1 MSGKLTLNELISLTF
16 DSNPEVRKQAA
27 MELSHY
33 DDPGANFA
41 ILELTYDKDAKVS
54 GAAREILDKR
64 KASQPQLMSFAEVF
78 SKGEEKKKEEKAP
91 TPEETKK
98 VETVREKMLK
108 PIHQL
113 MEKKLGKEKA
123 EAMKTKMMP
132 TLEKIYLKAIGKNG
146 HVNEERG
153 KAVQE
158 MLTDY
163 LDVISGSET
172 HVISDS
178 GEEKG
183 PKPTVPEKAGKAVP
197 EANDGPGEL
206 DAEPGEVE
214 TGSPEPE
221 NDVGLDRVGTR
232 EPEMGRRAA
241 RELEEAAAE
250 SEVEALEPQEMREE
264 KEESSGGAGTMFR
277 LAFDSM
283 MASDGDEDV
292 MKKTMENMVK
302 NAEEEI
308 KLAFRVAKEKY
319 KQMNITHLTEL
330 KSGMRKVNTVPLL
343 VKGIEHREWQR
354 TKKNK
359 DTFTRL
365 LVADEEGNEGV
376 IYLFDNRGAIVKEGM
391 RIKIENGYAKTFAF
405 AGETA
410 LTISKKGNAYII
422 I

>member
-1 MSGKLTLNELISLTF
+1 MSKKLTLNELISLTF

-41 ILELTYDKDAKVS
+41 ILELTYDKDARVS
-54 GAAREILDKR
+54 GIAREILDKR
-64 KASQPQLMSFAEVF
+64 KASQPQLMSFADVF
-78 SKGEEKKKEEKAP
+78 AQGEEKKKEEKPQTA
-91 TPEETKK
+91 EETKK
-98 VETVREKMLK
+98 AETVREKMLK
-108 PIHQL
+108 PLHQL

-123 EAMKTKMMP
+123 EAMRNKMMP
-132 TLEKIYLKAIGKNG
+132 TLEKIYLKAVGKNG
-146 HVNEERG
+146 HVNEEKG

-163 LDVISGSET
+163 LDVISGAET
-172 HVISDS
+172 HVISDE

-183 PKPTVPEKAGKAVP
+183 QKPTVPEKKEEKEAEEKEDAPP
-197 EANDGPGEL
+197 EAEVES
-206 DAEPGEVE
+206 EPGSGMELE
-214 TGSPEPE
+214 
-221 NDVGLDRVGTR
+221 RVGTK
-232 EPEMGRRAA
+232 EPEMGKAA

-250 SEVEALEPQEMREE
+250 SEVEPLEPQEMREE
-264 KEESSGGAGTMFR
+264 KEESGGGAGTMFR
-277 LAFDSM
+277 LAFDTM

-292 MKKTMENMVK
+292 MKKAMENMVK
-302 NAEEEI
+302 NTEEEI
-308 KLAFRVAKEKY
+308 RLAFRVAKEKY
-319 KQMNITHLTEL
+319 KQLNITHLTEL
-330 KSGMRKVNTVPLL
+330 KSGMKRVNTVPLL
-343 VKGIEHREWQR
+343 VKTIEHREWQR

-422 I
+422 L

>member
-1 MSGKLTLNELISLTF
+1 MSRKFTLNELISLTF

-27 MELSHY
+27 LELSHY

-41 ILELTYDKDAKVS
+41 ILELTYDKDARVS
-54 GAAREILDKR
+54 GTAREILDKR
-64 KASQPQLMSFAEVF
+64 KASQPQLMSFADVF
-78 SKGEEKKKEEKAP
+78 AQGEEKKKEEKPQTA
-91 TPEETKK
+91 EETKK
-98 VETVREKMLK
+98 AESVREKMLK
-108 PIHQL
+108 PLHQL

-132 TLEKIYLKAIGKNG
+132 TLEKIYLKAVGKNG
-146 HVNEERG
+146 HVNEEKG

-163 LDVISGSET
+163 LDVISGAET
-172 HVISDS
+172 HVISDE
-178 GEEKG
+178 GEAKG
-183 PKPTVPEKAGKAVP
+183 QKPTVPENEAEDAPEPEDAPP
-197 EANDGPGEL
+197 EA
-206 DAEPGEVE
+206 EVE
-214 TGSPEPE
+214 TGPGSGMELE
-221 NDVGLDRVGTR
+221 RVGTK
-232 EPEMGRRAA
+232 EPEMGRAA

-250 SEVEALEPQEMREE
+250 SEVEALEPQELREE
-264 KEESSGGAGTMFR
+264 KEEGTGGAGTMFK
-277 LAFDSM
+277 LAFDTM
-283 MASDGDEDV
+283 MTSDGDEDV
-292 MKKTMENMVK
+292 MKRAMENMVK

-319 KQMNITHLTEL
+319 KQLNITHLTEL
-330 KSGMRKVNTVPLL
+330 KSGMKRVNTVPLL
-343 VKGIEHREWQR
+343 VKTIEHREWQR

-365 LVADEEGNEGV
+365 LVADDEGNEGV

-391 RIKIENGYAKTFAF
+391 KIKIENGFAKTFAF

-422 I
+422 L

>member
-1 MSGKLTLNELISLTF
+1 MSRKLTLNELISLTF
-16 DSNPEVRKQAA
+16 DASPEVRRQAA

-78 SKGEEKKKEEKAP
+78 GKGEEKKKEEKAP
-91 TPEETKK
+91 TPEETRKA
-98 VETVREKMLK
+98 ETVREKMMK
-108 PIHQL
+108 PLHQL
-113 MEKKLGKEKA
+113 MERKLGKEKA
-123 EAMKTKMMP
+123 EAMKSKMMP
-132 TLEKIYLKAIGKNG
+132 TLEKIYLKAMGKNG
-146 HVNEERG
+146 QVNEEKG

-163 LDVISGSET
+163 LDVISGAET
-172 HVISDS
+172 HVISDE

-183 PKPTVPEKAGKAVP
+183 QKPTVPEKKGQEEDAAEPEDAPP
-197 EANDGPGEL
+197 EAEVES
-206 DAEPGEVE
+206 EPGSGMELE
-214 TGSPEPE
+214 
-221 NDVGLDRVGTR
+221 RVGTK
-232 EPEMGRRAA
+232 EPEMGRAA
-241 RELEEAAAE
+241 KELEEAAAE
-250 SEVEALEPQEMREE
+250 SEVEALEPQELMREE
-264 KEESSGGAGTMFR
+264 KEEAGGAGTMFR
-277 LAFDSM
+277 LAFDTM

-292 MKKTMENMVK
+292 MKKAMENMVK

-308 KLAFRVAKEKY
+308 RLAFRVAKEKY
-319 KQMNITHLTEL
+319 KQLNITHLTEL
-330 KSGMRKVNTVPLL
+330 KSGMKRVNTVPLL
-343 VKGIEHREWQR
+343 VKNIEHREWQR

-365 LVADEEGNEGV
+365 LVADDEGNEGV

-391 RIKIENGYAKTFAF
+391 KIKIENGYAKTFAF

-410 LTISKKGNAYII
+410 LTISKNGNAYII
-422 I
+422 L

>member
-1 MSGKLTLNELISLTF
+1 MSRKFTLNELISLTF

-41 ILELTYDKDAKVS
+41 ILELTYDKDARVS

-64 KASQPQLMSFAEVF
+64 KASQPQLMSFADVF
-78 SKGEEKKKEEKAP
+78 SKGEEKKKEEKPQTA
-91 TPEETKK
+91 EETRK

-113 MEKKLGKEKA
+113 MERKLGKEKA
-123 EAMKTKMMP
+123 EAMKSKMMP
-132 TLEKIYLKAIGKNG
+132 TLEKIYLKAVGKNG
-146 HVNEERG
+146 QVNEERG

-163 LDVISGSET
+163 LDVISGAET
-172 HVISDS
+172 HVITDE

-183 PKPTVPEKAGKAVP
+183 QTPTVPEKAEEV
-197 EANDGPGEL
+197 NDGPGEL
-206 DAEPGEVE
+206 ETEDRKPE
-214 TGSPEPE
+214 TGVELE
-221 NDVGLDRVGTR
+221 RVGTK
-232 EPEMGRRAA
+232 ELEMGRAA

-250 SEVEALEPQEMREE
+250 SEVEELETIDRKPET
-264 KEESSGGAGTMFR
+264 GAGAGTMFQ
-277 LAFDSM
+277 LAFDTM

-292 MKKTMENMVK
+292 MKKAMESMVR

-308 KLAFRVAKEKY
+308 RLAFRVAKEKY

-330 KSGMRKVNTVPLL
+330 KSGMRRVNTVPLL
-343 VKGIEHREWQR
+343 VKNIGHREYQKSKR
-354 TKKNK
+354 VK

-376 IYLFDNRGAIVKEGM
+376 IYLFDNRGGIVKEGM
-391 RIKIENGYAKTFAF
+391 RVKIENGYAKTFAF

-422 I
+422 L

>member
-1 MSGKLTLNELISLTF
+1 MSRKFTLNELISLTF

-27 MELSHY
+27 LELSHY

-41 ILELTYDKDAKVS
+41 ILELTYDKDARVS
-54 GAAREILDKR
+54 EAAREILDKR
-64 KASQPQLMSFAEVF
+64 KASQPQLMSFADVF
-78 SKGEEKKKEEKAP
+78 SKGEEKKKEEKQQ
-91 TPEETKK
+91 TPEETRKA
-98 VETVREKMLK
+98 ETVREKMLK
-108 PIHQL
+108 PLQQL
-113 MEKKLGKEKA
+113 MERKLGKEKA
-123 EAMKTKMMP
+123 EAMKSKMMP
-132 TLEKIYLKAIGKNG
+132 TLEKIYLKSIGKNG
-146 HVNEERG
+146 QVNEEKG

-163 LDVISGSET
+163 LDVISGAET
-172 HVISDS
+172 HVIRDS

-183 PKPTVPEKAGKAVP
+183 QKPAIPER
-197 EANDGPGEL
+197 DGEGAP
-206 DAEPGEVE
+206 EPG
-214 TGSPEPE
+214 GSPPE
-221 NDVGLDRVGTR
+221 EEKGEETRVPGTDVGLDVVGTK
-232 EPEMGRRAA
+232 EPEMGKAA

-250 SEVEALEPQEMREE
+250 SEAEAPGTGNREPETEE
-264 KEESSGGAGTMFR
+264 GTATMFR
-277 LAFDSM
+277 LAFDTM

-292 MKKTMENMVK
+292 MKRAMENMLK

-308 KLAFRVAKEKY
+308 RLAFRVAKEKY

-330 KSGMRKVNTVPLL
+330 KSGMRRVNTVPLL
-343 VKGIEHREWQR
+343 VKGVEHREYQR
-354 TKKNK
+354 TKKNR

-365 LVADEEGNEGV
+365 LVADDEGNEGV

-410 LTISKKGNAYII
+410 LTVSSKGNAYII